1 MVAVGAQLCVV
12 RLCDALLQLEEA
24 QEHQKS
30 SRKKIFCIAC
40 VLAIIIGLIIAVYYI
55 TK

>member
-1 MVAVGAQLCVV
+1 VSSLQDYVEDGNK
-12 RLCDALLQLEEA
+12 QLEEA

-40 VLAIIIGLIIAVYYI
+40 SLAIIIGLIIAVYYI